1 MVARWEGGTT
11 TAAQGISDDAAS
23 FGGAV
28 TAAVAAVAD
37 KRVRRA
43 SSENVETSA
52 RRR

>member
-1 MVARWEGGTT
+1 MVARWEGDTT

-28 TAAVAAVAD
+28 AAVAD
-37 KRVRRA
+37 KRVRLA
-43 SSENVETSA
+43 SSENVGTSA